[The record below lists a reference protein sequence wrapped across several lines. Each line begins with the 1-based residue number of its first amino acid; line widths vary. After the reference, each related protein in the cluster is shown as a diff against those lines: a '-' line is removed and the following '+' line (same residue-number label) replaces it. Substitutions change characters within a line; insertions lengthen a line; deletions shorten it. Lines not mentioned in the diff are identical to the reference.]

1 VHAAGYSCNPK
12 ILSALI
18 EAGGDMRLHDSKG
31 RTVRYWAICNPD
43 NKKRRKM
50 IEYIEK
56 TRYFALTYTGRDILQ
71 KHSSQHLR

>member
-1 VHAAGYSCNPK
+1 
-12 ILSALI
+12 
-18 EAGGDMRLHDSKG
+18 MRLHDSKG